1 MNKPHFL
8 AACSWPAALFYT
20 AIFAMTVS
28 APSAWSQ
35 DNNIAFTATPER
47 CVALH
52 KGQLCYQ
59 EVLFRWQTPS
69 HGEYCLVMSKT
80 GRRITCW
87 NGASQ
92 QEYHYNF
99 EGDKTTSFSLVADDM
114 ADPLASVKVVVTWV
128 YKAPKQSQ
136 SGWRLF

>member
-1 MNKPHFL
+1 MNKSNFPL
-8 AACSWPAALFYT
+8 AFKWLKALFHT
-20 AIFAMTVS
+20 AIFAMTFT
-28 APSAWSQ
+28 ATSAWSQ
-35 DNNIAFTATPER
+35 DKAIAFTATPER

-52 KGQLCYQ
+52 KGQICYQ

-69 HGEYCLVMSKT
+69 YGEYCLVMSKS

-99 EGDKTTSFSLVADDM
+99 EGDKTTSFSLIADDK
-114 ADPLASVKVVVTWV
+114 ADPLARVKVVVTWV

>member
-1 MNKPHFL
+1 MNKSNFSL
-8 AACSWPAALFYT
+8 AFSWLTALFHT
-20 AIFAMTVS
+20 VIFAMTFTTT
-28 APSAWSQ
+28 SAWGQ
-35 DNNIAFTATPER
+35 DKAIAFTATPER

-52 KGQLCYQ
+52 KGQICYQ

-69 HGEYCLVMSKT
+69 YGEYCLVMSKS

-87 NGASQ
+87 DGASQ
-92 QEYHYNF
+92 QEYHYSF
-99 EGDKTTSFSLVADDM
+99 EGDKTTSFSLVADDK
-114 ADPLASVKVVVTWV
+114 ADPLARVKVVVTWV